1 MVSETFEFYTK
12 ALGAMSSLGIARAGQ
27 KLQSIPHHFTYQAT
41 PNPKNVVIIGGSY
54 AGTRLAQRLT
64 ETLPTGYRAVLIE
77 RNSHFNH
84 FFVFPRF
91 SVVKGKEEKAF
102 IPYDNLAKSAPAG
115 IFEHIRDTATE
126 ITPNTVKLS
135 SGVEVEYEY
144 LTVATGSWQ
153 PAPSKYD
160 VLTKNEGVN
169 AFRATQRAVEA
180 AKTIAVVGGGP
191 VGVQI
196 ATDIKS
202 YYPAKEVTLA
212 HSRDKVLSAF
222 GPRLQGVV
230 MDALRKMGVGM
241 MMGERPAIKKDAPG
255 EGAGAGMVGPGSL
268 TFKDG
273 TQKSYDLVLPC
284 TGQRPNSSI
293 LAQLAPGAIDP
304 QTQQILVHPTLQ
316 INNGSKS
323 SSDKE
328 MNVSERIF
336 SLGDVAKTGGPRFA
350 RAARAQAEI
359 VTSNILSLIRGQKDK
374 LSEYHP
380 AMYEGAIKLT
390 LGKSDYLFCGQ
401 MPDGREIMKFGKTQ
415 PQNED
420 FEVQSAWEELG
431 ARMNFAETELGAGT
445 EKMEKHK
452 EKFNA
457 TWGQGWGQG
466 WEKNRD
472 QQMPWQKRDA

>member
-1 MVSETFEFYTK
+1 MVSETLEFYTK
-12 ALGAMSSLGIARAGQ
+12 ALGAMSSLGIARASQ

-160 VLTKNEGVN
+160 VLTKTEGVN

-180 AKTIAVVGGGP
+180 ARTIAVVGGGP

-202 YYPAKEVTLA
+202 YYPAKEVTLV

-241 MMGERPAIKKDAPG
+241 VMGERPAIKKDAPD
-255 EGAGAGMVGPGSL
+255 GAGAGMVGPGSL

-273 TQKSYDLVLPC
+273 TQKSYDLVVSMRLTPC
-284 TGQRPNSSI
+284 YIRQTDMYSSPAPASGPTRASSPSSHQEQSTRKRGRFSCTQRF
-293 LAQLAPGAIDP
+293 
-304 QTQQILVHPTLQ
+304 
-316 INNGSKS
+316 KS
-323 SSDKE
+323 MMSLNPVPIKRSPPL
-328 MNVSERIF
+328 SGF
-336 SLGDVAKTGGPRFA
+336 SPSAMSLKQ
-350 RAARAQAEI
+350 AARASPVPLARRLR
-359 VTSNILSLIRGQKDK
+359 LSPPI
-374 LSEYHP
+374 SC
-380 AMYEGAIKLT
+380 A
-390 LGKSDYLFCGQ
+390 
-401 MPDGREIMKFGKTQ
+401 
-415 PQNED
+415 
-420 FEVQSAWEELG
+420 
-431 ARMNFAETELGAGT
+431 
-445 EKMEKHK
+445 
-452 EKFNA
+452 
-457 TWGQGWGQG
+457 
-466 WEKNRD
+466 
-472 QQMPWQKRDA
+472 

>member
-1 MVSETFEFYTK
+1 MVSETLEFYTK
-12 ALGAMSSLGIARAGQ
+12 ALGAMSSLGIARASQ

-160 VLTKNEGVN
+160 VLTKSEGVN

-202 YYPAKEVTLA
+202 YYPAKEVTLV
-212 HSRDKVLSAF
+212 HSRDNVLSAF

-241 MMGERPAIKKDAPG
+241 VMGERPTIKKDAPG

-304 QTQQILVHPTLQ
+304 QTRQILVHPTLQ
-316 INNGSKS
+316 INDNSKS
-323 SSDKE
+323 SSDKDITTT
-328 MNVSERIF
+328 ERIF

-390 LGKSDYLFCGQ
+390 LGKSDYLFCGR

-420 FEVQSAWEELG
+420 FEVHSAWEELG
-431 ARMNFAETELGAGT
+431 AHIDFADTGLGAA
-445 EKMEKHK
+445 EKMEKQK
-452 EKFNA
+452 EKFSA
-457 TWGQGWGQG
+457 SWGQGWGQG

-472 QQMPWQKRDA
+472 QQMPWQRRDA

>member
-1 MVSETFEFYTK
+1 MVSETLEFYTK
-12 ALGAMSSLGIARAGQ
+12 ALGAMSSLGIARASQ

-126 ITPNTVKLS
+126 ITPNSVKLS

-160 VLTKNEGVN
+160 FLTKSEGVN

-202 YYPAKEVTLA
+202 YHPAKEVTLV

-241 MMGERPAIKKDAPG
+241 VLGERPAIKTDAPA
-255 EGAGAGMVGPGSL
+255 EAGATVGPGRL

-284 TGQRPNSSI
+284 TGQRPNSGI

-304 QTQQILVHPTLQ
+304 QTRQILVHPTLQ
-316 INNGSKS
+316 INDGTSS
-323 SSDKE
+323 SSDKATTAPT
-328 MNVSERIF
+328 SERIF

-350 RAARAQAEI
+350 RAARAQAEV
-359 VTSNILSLIRGQKDK
+359 VTSNILSLINGQKDK

-390 LGKSDYLFCGQ
+390 LGKSDYLFCAQ
-401 MPDGREIMKFGKTQ
+401 MSDGREIMKFGKAQ
-415 PQNED
+415 PQNEN

-431 ARMNFAETELGAGT
+431 ARMDIAETGVGAG
-445 EKMEKHK
+445 MERMETQK

-457 TWGQGWGQG
+457 TWGQGWGKE
-466 WEKNRD
+466 WEKNREH
-472 QQMPWQKRDA
+472 QMPWQRRDA

>member
-77 RNSHFNH
+77 RNTHFNH

-115 IFEHIRDTATE
+115 IFEHIRDTAME
-126 ITPNTVKLS
+126 ITPNSVKLS

-160 VLTKNEGVN
+160 VLRKSEGVN
-169 AFRATQRAVEA
+169 AFRATQRAVDA

-202 YYPAKEVTLA
+202 YYPTKEVTLV
-212 HSRDKVLSAF
+212 HSRDRVLSAF

-230 MDALRKMGVGM
+230 MDTLRKMGVGM
-241 MMGERPAIKKDAPG
+241 VLGERPAIKT
-255 EGAGAGMVGPGSL
+255 GASAEAGVTVGPGSL

-304 QTQQILVHPTLQ
+304 QTRQILVHPTLQ
-316 INNGSKS
+316 INDGSDS
-323 SSDKE
+323 SSDKTATAT
-328 MNVSERIF
+328 SFERIF
-336 SLGDVAKTGGPRFA
+336 SLGDVAQTGGPRFA

-359 VTSNILSLIRGQKDK
+359 VTANILSLIKGQKDK

-390 LGKSDYLFCGQ
+390 LGKSDYVFCAR
-401 MPDGREIMKFGKTQ
+401 MPDGREIMKFDKAQ
-415 PQNED
+415 PQNEN

-431 ARMNFAETELGAGT
+431 ARMDFAETGVGAGLG
-445 EKMEKHK
+445 KMEKQK
-452 EKFNA
+452 EMFNA
-457 TWGQGWGQG
+457 TWGQGW
-466 WEKNRD
+466 EKNREH
-472 QQMPWQKRDA
+472 QMPWQKRDT